1 MDGPESCALRAVDG
15 PETIGLSFEG
25 PWMVLRPVAPS
36 FEGLRMAIWALNL
49 ENKRNLIYILV
60 SGFQKETTSFDQN
73 LNTAATT

>member
-1 MDGPESCALRAVDG
+1 MNLKK
-15 PETIGLSFEG
+15 FEFAHG
-25 PWMVLRPVAPS
+25 AR
-36 FEGLRMAIWALNL
+36 NL